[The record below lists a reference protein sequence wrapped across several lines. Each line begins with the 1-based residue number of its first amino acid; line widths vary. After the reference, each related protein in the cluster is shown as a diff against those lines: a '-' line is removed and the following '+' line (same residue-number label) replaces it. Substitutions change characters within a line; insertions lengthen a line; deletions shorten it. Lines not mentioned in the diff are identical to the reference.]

1 MYPIPFFIDDSLAYR
16 ASSTLL
22 SPLIDLLINLLM
34 IFGDYLVQ
42 LGVPL
47 LQQERSGGLT
57 AILTLGVLLLLV
69 VKLILEFLGRFGYML
84 DFLVFTQDQVL
95 KSGP

>member
-1 MYPIPFFIDDSLAYR
+1 MYSIPFFIDDSLAYC

-22 SPLIDLLINLLM
+22 SPLIDLFIDLLM
-34 IFGDYLVQ
+34 IFGDYLMQ
-42 LGVPL
+42 LGVSF

-69 VKLILEFLGRFGYML
+69 VKLILEFLGRLGYML
-84 DFLVFTQDQVL
+84 DFLVLTQDQVL
-95 KSGP
+95 ESGP